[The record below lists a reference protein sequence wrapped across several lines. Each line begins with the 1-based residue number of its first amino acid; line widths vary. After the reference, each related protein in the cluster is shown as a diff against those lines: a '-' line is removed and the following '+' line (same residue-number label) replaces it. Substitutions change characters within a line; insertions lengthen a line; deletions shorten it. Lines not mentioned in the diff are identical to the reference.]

1 MTSLADT
8 ELLRARW
15 RRALSQHAVDTVGRK
30 DFGLSPLAVRLR
42 MATVQMLLLPTD
54 PESDVLQLDEDL
66 WAWLAAETPVD
77 VGGRAVR
84 FGEQTYPPAHAA
96 ALVSGYGAGEP
107 WNSYLAI
114 HRSTT
119 IELGLGDRGGWEL
132 EDRDGQRVRQFNL
145 ISIVMY
151 SWALLKFSAALNRRL
166 RLTGP
171 MHLSIALRDTRDAR
185 LGNVGEGWAE
195 PGSYGNNA
203 GGCME
208 ESLLCT
214 SNSIA
219 PQARHPSSGSRLRL
233 AIASKMP
240 GASASGDTSPTAAN
254 ERASS
259 TEAFPPHPARTGAH
273 RRVAAGGLG
282 RIEASLPTPRVLQ
295 QQFASRN
302 TLIGQSV
309 RQARSPPQRRLGR
322 AGGDL
327 RALPG

>member
-8 ELLRARW
+8 EILRARW
-15 RRALSQHAVDTVGRK
+15 RQALGQHAVDTVDRK

-42 MATVQMLLLPTD
+42 IATVQMLLLPTD

-84 FGEQTYPPAHAA
+84 FGEQKYPTAHAA
-96 ALVSGYGAGEP
+96 ARVSGYGAGEP

-114 HRSTT
+114 HRSGT
-119 IELGLGDRGGWEL
+119 IELGLGDRGGWER

-145 ISIVMY
+145 ISIVTY

-195 PGSYGNNA
+195 PGSYENSA

-208 ESLLCT
+208 ESLLWHLELDG
-214 SNSIA
+214 A
-219 PQARHPSSGSRLRL
+219 PSKASQQRL
-233 AIASKMP
+233 AFAIGDRLE
-240 GASASGDTSPTAAN
+240 GAWG
-254 ERASS
+254 
-259 TEAFPPHPARTGAH
+259 
-273 RRVAAGGLG
+273 
-282 RIEASLPTPRVLQ
+282 
-295 QQFASRN
+295 
-302 TLIGQSV
+302 V
-309 RQARSPPQRRLGR
+309 RQRRYLACRGER
-322 AGGDL
+322 
-327 RALPG
+327 PGQLDSRRIAE